1 MAFLIRRVLLIVN
14 PASRRATRLEGQA
27 VTAFARAGVE
37 CEVMTTARPGHG
49 AECARERGHAHDA
62 VFTLGGDGTA
72 IEVIGALAPDGP
84 PVGLL
89 AGGTGNLLVR
99 ALGIPLRIAHA
110 VPALLAAPVTRI
122 DLGRLPD
129 GRRFAIGA
137 GIGVDA
143 TMIQKTPL
151 AWKRRAGVMAY
162 VLTGTVAV
170 LRQDRF
176 VARVT
181 VDGELLE
188 HEASAVLVANFGA
201 LLHNFITLGDG
212 IRHDDGVLNVC
223 IFSPGT
229 VGEAVRIGWKLV
241 ARDFRDDAAV
251 TYRAGREVTIET
263 DPPRAVQADG
273 ELAGVTPLRVVTEPG
288 AGVLL
293 VPEPVSDRGR
303 RAWRTF

>member
-1 MAFLIRRVLLIVN
+1 
-14 PASRRATRLEGQA
+14 
-27 VTAFARAGVE
+27 
-37 CEVMTTARPGHG
+37 MTTARPGHG
-49 AECARERGHAHDA
+49 AECAREHGHAHDA

-72 IEVIGALAPDGP
+72 IEVIGALAPSGP

-137 GIGVDA
+137 GVGVDA
-143 TMIQKTPL
+143 TMIEQTPL
-151 AWKRRAGVMAY
+151 AWKRRVGMTAY
-162 VLTGTVAV
+162 VLTAMRAV
-170 LRQDRF
+170 LRHDRF
-176 VARVT
+176 LARVT
-181 VDGELLE
+181 VDGEVLE
-188 HEASAVLVANFGA
+188 HEASSVLVANLGA

-241 ARDFRDDAAV
+241 ARDFRYSAAI
-251 TYRAGREVTIET
+251 TYRAGREVLIET

-293 VPEPVSDRGR
+293 VPEPVPERGR
-303 RAWRTF
+303 RGWRTF